1 MSNYNNYDLKEFEQ
15 EAKKIMN
22 DAITLLV
29 NKRRD
34 YGNNALRG
42 GVHGI
47 AIRLSDKQARLENL
61 LGISDGS
68 FKQKEAIVGDEKIS
82 DTIRDIINY
91 GILFLLE
98 SGKKK

>member
-1 MSNYNNYDLKEFEQ
+1 MQYNNYDIKEFEA
-15 EAKKIMN
+15 EARKLMN
-22 DAITLLV
+22 EAITLLV
-29 NKRRD
+29 NKRKD
-34 YGNNALRG
+34 YGSNALRG

-68 FKQKEAIVGDEKIS
+68 FKSKEAIVGDEKIE
-82 DTIRDIINY
+82 DTVKDIINY

-98 SGKKK
+98 GKKK

>member
-1 MSNYNNYDLKEFEQ
+1 MNNLEAFEA
-15 EAKKIMN
+15 EARKIMEE
-22 DAITLLV
+22 AITLLV

-34 YGNNALRG
+34 YGDNALRG

-68 FKQKEAIVGDEKIS
+68 FQPKEAVIGNEKID
-82 DTIRDIINY
+82 DTLKDIINY
-91 GILFLLE
+91 SILALLE
-98 SGKKK
+98 MRKPK